1 MGTMRRREFVT
12 LLGGA
17 SVAWPFAAMA
27 QQAGRTYRFGM
38 LYPAVADPV
47 MAAFLEGLRRH
58 GFTEGQT
65 SPSITAYLRGTLI

>member
-1 MGTMRRREFVT
+1 
-12 LLGGA
+12 
-17 SVAWPFAAMA
+17 MA